1 MKERMLTVLV
11 PILGDEDYIRHSV
24 TIPQEE
30 ELPSIVNYVYPLNAV
45 YTRGASTWYRVT
57 ATGYLQYS
65 DEDYPSVEEW
75 LKSTM
80 LSDAINENLVVEYT
94 GRYYR
99 RRGNE
104 VNIIIDVEFPSIG
117 KPLEIFDFTYDA
129 TRMGKAPVITAPSVM
144 WYADKDENGDDVTL
158 EDKWRQDCHVIF
170 NGESLYLSRIP
181 TSGKSNEDARYKY
194 DIDFV
199 SEVVALENVYMY
211 DVVSPYVSER
221 GITESSKFSF
231 FGDIGEFVKRVN
243 VSLVR
248 SGLANFKLLNDAE
261 ENGYFTFEEFNSIG
275 LGTYSGTKDTSDPYP
290 IVHDSTGQSIIHEKH
305 RNIYEHFNGNYALY
319 LLNCVYDV
327 ENAVTIHIGPEDS
340 GYDEIRSGYPKISG
354 YQCVIGNDKK
364 GQLITTDEKMVSMDN
379 NTIHEALQHVHDTYG
394 LQYYIRKEKDESG
407 VFTGNTLIMIAD
419 SEYDFSDMIGP
430 DGEPTSS
437 SPFNYGVDDAL
448 LSKEKTNTTEKII
461 TRITGVGSEENIPWY
476 YPNPTADGWL
486 RPVFRR
492 GGDEISGV
500 SVDYPK
506 TDGDTEPEQ
515 VRYEK
520 YLKNRIGD
528 VFRYRRFEKS
538 LIQGNYDKRYVD
550 IFNENFDDTASVV
563 YDCYVIDLRTIE
575 QPRVTIRLNTARYS
589 NCQRFTCSLYE
600 APSNPIDG
608 YTYDSD
614 QTYTNPTSF
623 QNVMTSRNGEGYFPL
638 AGGSLYYLYI
648 TFYLSV
654 VPNTR
659 RYDYSGHYY
668 PSAIRGQGSDYHFT
682 AYIRDNFYSE
692 EDLVVV
698 ARWTYGYVDED
709 YTGYGLSED
718 GPALTPLSRI
728 KGCKFRDIASGDIY
742 MCEYSEQ
749 GSIQSTQ
756 YQEAYTAGIKMDYR
770 EWIDTCIDLKI
781 DIYESNGWY
790 LNNNREKKNLAD
802 YGMAIDYSG
811 APDFYDTIEFSRIKY
826 LTPQPTLM
834 PQLYIKTDG
843 ERRYYVA
850 HNYDPVRGEPSDV
863 DEMVGEEYVN
873 RTSQSGITQMGI
885 INTLYSE
892 DGEGLRHYDFEN
904 EYIVGLPK
912 EHIEEFDDVKPTI
925 KGQEN
930 TIIIDGQE
938 QTFRID
944 VVEEFAYDEF
954 DNNEVWESNEEGNL
968 QGEYKHPYFFAK
980 LRPLGFNIFDLALQD
995 DMVLSMTTGHC
1006 GACNFKIGVDEN
1018 TKKNPVQLWPYDVY
1032 SGNSWTLK
1040 SLLYRAGSLRRYID
1054 ESIHYYDTDGTPD
1067 GYMSIRE
1074 KEIDSIG
1081 TGFIATE
1088 VNVTGVQFIRRTY
1101 SAEMVKNGMVGS
1113 LKQDGKTHTDG
1124 DVVTSG
1130 KFIESQQDTSENYV
1144 WVALYKD
1151 TDTYGV
1157 LMPSARP
1164 DYGDNNYSVYIRP
1177 KSVSDTGD
1185 EDTADNFVLTNIRL
1199 PQVYLRRAEKELS
1212 RRIIAYMYDNNYQKF
1227 NFSIK
1232 FSRIFIAQNEEV
1244 DDKLNENTVLYVL
1257 FNKKIYRQYVK
1268 HYTYRMSKGEPLPEI
1283 SVDMNEELSVSR
1295 TQIES
1300 ERVTRANE
1308 SLRERV
1314 RFADEIGRLR
1324 SNIGRRYIGKTE
1336 DAVVSGNIV
1345 SRDAVTSFM
1354 ELRANGD
1361 ATRIRAEDT
1370 YVDVR
1375 VNHYRKSDFVVAN
1388 DSVSIGDDI
1397 TVPTKEKFVQFVTS
1411 VNIFN
1416 DGVDERLKQMRTT
1429 VEMRLLNKADGGVQD
1444 EDCTSG
1450 QHLVWKND
1458 LNPNIKYN
1466 FWLDSEG
1473 GTQVIPSGVCAPT
1486 YGMTDITWV
1495 DFDAD

>member
-30 ELPSIVNYVYPLNAV
+30 ELPSIVNDVYPLNAV

-99 RRGNE
+99 RRDNE

-170 NGESLYLSRIP
+170 NGESFYLNRIP
-181 TSGKSNEDARYKY
+181 TSGKSNQDARYKY

-211 DVVSPYVSER
+211 DVVAPYVSGR

-231 FGDIGEFVKRVN
+231 YGDIGELVKRVN
-243 VSLVR
+243 TSLVR
-248 SGLANFKLLNDAE
+248 SGLANFKLLHDAE

-290 IVHDSTGQSIIHEKH
+290 IVHDSTGQSIIHDKH

-319 LLNCVYDV
+319 LLNRVYDV
-327 ENAVTIHIGPEDS
+327 ENAVTVHIGPADS

-379 NTIHEALQHVHDTYG
+379 NTIHEALQKVHDTYE

-437 SPFNYGVDDAL
+437 SPFDYGVDDAL
-448 LSKEKTNTTEKII
+448 LSKEKANTTEKII

-476 YPNPTADGWL
+476 YPNPTADGWIE
-486 RPVFRR
+486 PVYRR
-492 GGDEISGV
+492 GGNEFPSII
-500 SVDYPK
+500 VDYPK
-506 TDGDTEPEQ
+506 SEGSTDQESVT
-515 VRYEK
+515 YEK
-520 YLKNRIGD
+520 FLKNRLGH
-528 VFRYRRFEKS
+528 
-538 LIQGNYDKRYVD
+538 
-550 IFNENFDDTASVV
+550 IFNHKRLDNVISQNGYAEIPSGFFFTDEDYDREPDGIVARYILDLRSENEPKVTINLNTTTDSNCTRITASVSEMTGDGWKYDSEENYLNPSEFQKAFMSRDGFNCFSLEGGRVYSLYISFYISSIPISRV
-563 YDCYVIDLRTIE
+563 YD
-575 QPRVTIRLNTARYS
+575 
-589 NCQRFTCSLYE
+589 F
-600 APSNPIDG
+600 
-608 YTYDSD
+608 
-614 QTYTNPTSF
+614 
-623 QNVMTSRNGEGYFPL
+623 EGYYYPHEIDIVSGKEAAYIFDNFYNESGL
-638 AGGSLYYLYI
+638 MLTVYRGGSGKVTEAGYCKEDEWWEHKYMKPIQRVSGSQYKDKSTGVIYLCKTSANAVWTTNSVLDDSIGIGYEDNPSMGYEEWLETCVDLKIRIYECDGWYI
-648 TFYLSV
+648 NNKRAKSELSDYGMSIPSSV
-654 VPNTR
+654 VP
-659 RYDYSGHYY
+659 G
-668 PSAIRGQGSDYHFT
+668 
-682 AYIRDNFYSE
+682 
-692 EDLVVV
+692 
-698 ARWTYGYVDED
+698 
-709 YTGYGLSED
+709 
-718 GPALTPLSRI
+718 
-728 KGCKFRDIASGDIY
+728 
-742 MCEYSEQ
+742 
-749 GSIQSTQ
+749 
-756 YQEAYTAGIKMDYR
+756 
-770 EWIDTCIDLKI
+770 
-781 DIYESNGWY
+781 
-790 LNNNREKKNLAD
+790 
-802 YGMAIDYSG
+802 
-811 APDFYDTIEFSRIKY
+811 FYDTIEFRRLKY
-826 LTPQPTLM
+826 LTPQQKLM
-834 PQLYIKTDG
+834 PQVYVKTDG

-892 DGEGLRHYDFEN
+892 DGEGIRHYDFEN

-912 EHIEEFDDVKPTI
+912 EHIEEFGDVKPTI

-954 DNNEVWESNEEGNL
+954 DNNEVWENNDEGNM

-1032 SGNSWTLK
+1032 SGNSWTSK

-1054 ESIHYYDTDGTPD
+1054 ESVHYYDTDGTPD

-1074 KEIDSIG
+1074 KEVGSIG
-1081 TGFIATE
+1081 KGFIVTE
-1088 VNVTGVQFIRRTY
+1088 VSRTGIQFSRRIY

-1157 LMPSARP
+1157 LMPSAMP

-1177 KSVSDTGD
+1177 KSVVDTGD

-1244 DDKLNENTVLYVL
+1244 DDKLNENSVLYVS
-1257 FNKKIYRQYVK
+1257 FNKKVYRQYVK
-1268 HYTYRMSKGEPLPEI
+1268 HYTYRMSKDEPLPEI

-1295 TQIES
+1295 TQMEA
-1300 ERVTRANE
+1300 ERVNRVNE

-1361 ATRIRAEDT
+1361 ATSTRAEDT
-1370 YVDVR
+1370 YIDVR
-1375 VNHYRKSDFVVAN
+1375 VNNYRKSDFVVAN
-1388 DSVSIGDDI
+1388 GSVSIGDEI
-1397 TVPTKEKFVQFVTS
+1397 TVPTKDKFVQFVTS
-1411 VNIFN
+1411 VNTFN
-1416 DGVDERLKQMRTT
+1416 DGVDERLKQIRTT
-1429 VEMRLLNKADGGVQD
+1429 VETRLLNKADGGVQD
-1444 EDCTSG
+1444 KDCTSG
-1450 QHLVWKND
+1450 Q
-1458 LNPNIKYN
+1458 
-1466 FWLDSEG
+1466 
-1473 GTQVIPSGVCAPT
+1473 
-1486 YGMTDITWV
+1486 
-1495 DFDAD
+1495 